1 MNVTSRIARG
11 LGTMAMAAVLLAGCT
26 GAPPPAPSTGGLPTG
41 TPGATLAPSLTP
53 TPQLTI
59 LPTTAPT
66 PEPTPAPSA
75 DPTAAP
81 EISVAWTRHFG
92 TAAEDGASAIAVD
105 DGGITVVGT
114 TSGRLEGKLQGS
126 NDVFLRRYD
135 FAGEVLWT
143 RQFGTPGQNWA
154 KDAAADANGLTVLW
168 ASDGSFVGTR
178 RDNAK
183 NLFLRR
189 YDRAG
194 TVLWTTPYVTAGDED
209 PGGIAADAT
218 GLTVVGTTMGVGGDL
233 VTAPTPE
240 PIEAIVLRYDLD
252 GQLLWTRQ
260 FGSPEPAKGDEDG
273 YRAGVHANA
282 VAIDATGFTIGGS
295 TGGDL
300 AAPNAGPSASRDAF
314 IRRYDPDGN
323 VLWTRQWGQA
333 GDDDVTSLAADATG
347 ITAVGSTLNSVYMDE
362 MKPPQAFILRYDL
375 AGSLL
380 WSEIFGSPNED
391 VAHGVAADAAGLT
404 VTGHTYGSLDGPN
417 KGAFDVFARRYDRA
431 GKVIWAT
438 QFGTSDADLG
448 MDVAADATGFTI
460 VGHTNGSLG
469 GPGKGDLDLFVQRYT
484 R

>member
-1 MNVTSRIARG
+1 MHPRSRIARG
-11 LGTMAMAAVLLAGCT
+11 LGAVAMAAVLLAGCT
-26 GAPPPAPSTGGLPTG
+26 GAQSPASSSGVIPTG
-41 TPGATLAPSLTP
+41 TPGATLAASLTP
-53 TPQLTI
+53 TPQSTI
-59 LPTTAPT
+59 RPTTAPT
-66 PEPTPAPSA
+66 LEPTSTPSA

-81 EISVAWTRHFG
+81 SISVAWTTHYG
-92 TAAEDGASAIAVD
+92 TAADEGASAIAVD

-114 TSGRLEGKLQGS
+114 TSGTYERPLPGGSDVVLQ
-126 NDVFLRRYD
+126 RYD
-135 FAGEVLWT
+135 FAGEGLWT
-143 RQFGTPGQNWA
+143 RDFGTQGQDWA
-154 KDAAADANGLTVLW
+154 RDVTADANGITVLW
-168 ASDGSFVGTR
+168 ASDGSFEGSS

-183 NLFLRR
+183 NLFVRR

-194 TVLWTTPYVTAGDED
+194 TVLWTTSYVSAGDED

-252 GQLLWTRQ
+252 GQLIWTRQ

-273 YRAGVHANA
+273 YRRGVHANA
-282 VAIDATGFTIGGS
+282 VAIDAAGFTIGGG

-300 AAPNAGPSASRDAF
+300 AAPNAGPSASSDAF

-375 AGSLL
+375 AGELL
-380 WSEIFGSPNED
+380 WSEIFGSPDED
-391 VAHGVAADAAGLT
+391 VAHGVEADAAALT

-417 KGAFDVFARRYDRA
+417 KGTFDVFVRRYDRA
-431 GKVIWAT
+431 GKVVWAS
-438 QFGTSDADLG
+438 QFGTSEADLG
-448 MDVAADATGFTI
+448 MDVAADAAGFTV
-460 VGHTNGSLG
+460 VGHTNGPLG
-469 GPGKGDLDLFVQRYT
+469 GPGSGDLDLFVRRYT
-484 R
+484 H

>member
-11 LGTMAMAAVLLAGCT
+11 LGTTAMAAVLLAGCS
-26 GAPPPAPSTGGLPTG
+26 GAQPPESSAGGIQTG
-41 TPGATLAPSLTP
+41 TPGATLAPSLPP
-53 TPQLTI
+53 TL
-59 LPTTAPT
+59 APT
-66 PEPTPAPSA
+66 IRPTSTPSA
-75 DPTAAP
+75 VPTAAP
-81 EISVAWTRHFG
+81 EISVAWTSHYG
-92 TAAEDGASAIAVD
+92 TAADDGASAIAVD
-105 DGGITVVGT
+105 DDGITVVGT
-114 TSGRLEGKLQGS
+114 TSGTYERPLPSGS
-126 NDVFLRRYD
+126 DVVLRRYD

-143 RQFGTPGQNWA
+143 RDFGTQGQDWA
-154 KDAAADANGLTVLW
+154 KDVAADANGLTVLW
-168 ASDGSFVGTR
+168 ASDGSFEGTG

-194 TVLWTTPYVTAGDED
+194 TVLWTTSYVTTGDED

-218 GLTVVGTTMGVGGDL
+218 GLTVVGTTQGANEDILGSTRVN
-233 VTAPTPE
+233 V
-240 PIEAIVLRYDLD
+240 EAIVLRYDLD
-252 GQLLWTRQ
+252 GQLVWTRQ

-273 YRAGVHANA
+273 YRHGVNANA
-282 VAIDATGFTIGGS
+282 VAIDTAGFTVGGS

-300 AAPNAGPSASRDAF
+300 AAPNAGPSASSDAF

-347 ITAVGSTLNSVYMDE
+347 ITAVGWTLNSVYMDE
-362 MKPPQAFILRYDL
+362 MKPNQAFILRYDL
-375 AGSLL
+375 AGELL
-380 WSEIFGSPNED
+380 WSEIFGSPDED
-391 VAHGVAADAAGLT
+391 VAYGVAADAAALT

-417 KGAFDVFARRYDRA
+417 KGTFDVFVRRYDRA

-438 QFGTSDADLG
+438 QFGTSVADLG
-448 MDVAADATGFTI
+448 MDVAADATGFTV

-469 GPGKGDLDLFVQRYT
+469 GPGKGELDLFVRRYE